1 MKVTPKQQEMVMK
14 ALKAQLKKGG
24 GVIEVFRQIRK
35 EEEQCVFTDSHICI
49 YFPKDFVEKH
59 IAIDL
64 RTKREIE
71 KGVKEFEPE
80 QSNYPRT
87 SNLFLDLEKYNVHE
101 YNVATLLKQLK
112 ELEKQPETK
121 EKYGLIRLGKGAME
135 FSVHDSSQ
143 VEGNLLRV
151 RNLLTILKVLKALG
165 EKTITLYQN
174 PNKPFDLIEFKAG
187 DMKGLIAP
195 NRY

>member
-1 MKVTPKQQEMVMK
+1 MEVTPKQQEMVVK

-24 GVIEVFRQIRK
+24 GSIEAFRQIRK

-71 KGVKEFEPE
+71 KGVKEFDPE
-80 QSNYPRT
+80 QSTYPRT

-121 EKYGLIRLGKGAME
+121 EKYGLVRLGKGNME

-143 VEGNLLRV
+143 VEGSLLRV
-151 RNLLTILKVLKALG
+151 RNLLTILKVLTALG

-174 PNKPFDLIEFKAG
+174 PNKPFDLIEFKAR

>member
-24 GVIEVFRQIRK
+24 GIIEAFRQIRK

-71 KGVKEFEPE
+71 KGVKEFDPE

-121 EKYGLIRLGKGAME
+121 EKYGLVRLGKGNME